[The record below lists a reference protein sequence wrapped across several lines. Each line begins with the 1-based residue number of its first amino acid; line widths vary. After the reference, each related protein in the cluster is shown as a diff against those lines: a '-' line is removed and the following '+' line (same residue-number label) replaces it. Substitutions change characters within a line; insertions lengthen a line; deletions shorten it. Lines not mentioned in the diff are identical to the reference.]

1 MFSAERGC
9 AQSPGVYLHAWM
21 TISHAC
27 VIAVSSRGESRVIS
41 TNTVP
46 KHRRNGVIGS
56 AAVQGK
62 DATKELLEREENA
75 ALWQKIYDV
84 TLAKMTDTDSTEAFE
99 DEAPPASPFAGMQT
113 GA

>member
-1 MFSAERGC
+1 
-9 AQSPGVYLHAWM
+9 M

-27 VIAVSSRGESRVIS
+27 VIAVSSR
-41 TNTVP
+41 
-46 KHRRNGVIGS
+46 GVIGS

-84 TLAKMTDTDSTEAFE
+84 TLAKMTDTDRTEAFE